1 MIKETDIKKIKE
13 TAKVF
18 LRLPVHS
25 VSGLP
30 EEIYV
35 LHPFFES
42 CFIAYKDGKIS
53 DIRKEENL
61 KKAYEIWDNHIDKC
75 PKFSNICTL
84 MNKAYRL
91 TFMDYCI
98 SYLSKKDFSKAL
110 ADNWINSENPNKD
123 VNVNRKKFIS
133 WFKKADKNCLM
144 SEKEFKIYENIPD
157 TITLYR
163 GIGSKSEKLG
173 LSWTDSYDNAL
184 WFANRFGEG
193 YIVSVQAKKEDI
205 FCYFDSRGEDEYVL
219 DVFKY
224 KDKIKKVSLC
234 SKKQEENADFDSP
247 DEELDR

>member
-35 LHPFFES
+35 SHPFFES
-42 CFIAYKDGKIS
+42 CFIAYKDGEIS

-61 KKAYEIWDNHIDKC
+61 KKAYEIWDDHIDKC

-123 VNVNRKKFIS
+123 VNVNRKKFIYI
-133 WFKKADKNCLM
+133 KAEYSFL
-144 SEKEFKIYENIPD
+144 YEVG
-157 TITLYR
+157 R
-163 GIGSKSEKLG
+163 G
-173 LSWTDSYDNAL
+173 
-184 WFANRFGEG
+184 
-193 YIVSVQAKKEDI
+193 
-205 FCYFDSRGEDEYVL
+205 
-219 DVFKY
+219 
-224 KDKIKKVSLC
+224 
-234 SKKQEENADFDSP
+234 
-247 DEELDR
+247 